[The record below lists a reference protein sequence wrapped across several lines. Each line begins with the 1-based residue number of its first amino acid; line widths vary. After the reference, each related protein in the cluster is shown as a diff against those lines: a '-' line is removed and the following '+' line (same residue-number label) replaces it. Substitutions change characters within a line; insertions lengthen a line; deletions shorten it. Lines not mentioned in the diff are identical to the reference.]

1 MVLRRLD
8 RYVFGE
14 VLAPTVVGFLA
25 YTGFMAVRGLV
36 QFSELLVQSE
46 QPLAEAGIVLALSL
60 PHIVVLTLPVAF
72 LLGLLIGIG
81 RLSADSELTALR
93 ASGIDLAGLYR
104 PIGALAIAISGV
116 TLFLMLAV
124 VPRTNHLLYA
134 MKLRLSSF
142 AFAQRIQPGVFSPE
156 FGGLRVYVEKASS
169 DRRELSGLIISDR
182 SNPAEGDRL
191 TLARRG
197 WLELEEDQGRL
208 WLRVEDAETHHEQD
222 GGARYDVTS
231 FSKQRMVLQDNGPAG
246 LTQEKQ
252 IREQGLRELLA
263 RAAARARRPEDRRL
277 AMTEVHKKF
286 ALPAACLV
294 FGLIGLPLGI
304 VNRRGGRAA
313 GFAVSVAIVLAY
325 YALIATGEARAIE
338 GRMSPA
344 LAMWLPNILLLVFG
358 LFALA
363 RVRRDRT
370 LFELNLRAP
379 AKPAAQTP
387 SRAGAATAASRRRP
401 MRLPGLLLIDRYVA
415 RRFLAAFAL
424 VVSSIAVLY
433 VLIDYLEIS
442 DDIARHKTP
451 FAMVLRYYQAFVSP
465 ILLDIV
471 PFAFLVAALVTTAS
485 LVRSAETTALLSHGV
500 SLHRAAAPLLVMAA
514 VAGAFLFFFA
524 ERVVPAAAAESDRL
538 RYLLKG
544 QTPPSAG
551 ATGIWVRGE
560 HGRFFAAAAYDP
572 ATRRVDGL
580 TMLQIDPKT
589 WHLEART
596 DTEHATVVPGRGLV
610 ARGRLG
616 ADLHGA
622 DRDGG
627 PARRRLPAR
636 RPGGGRRVRRGP
648 VRRQADDLPP
658 AAPLH
663 RGAAEG
669 GRRHGRPRDGPLPED
684 GGGRVRAPPDARR
697 PPLRLQVR
705 KARRRRGDRRRA
717 LPGPDLPVPDVAVRQ
732 VRRVGIAPSPPRRLG
747 SERLLRPRRGM
758 GATGSK
764 NLRKREKEKE
774 GEKIFLEGARAG
786 GTAGATPQRPRSPAL
801 LPF

>member
-1 MVLRRLD
+1 MVLRRID
-8 RYVFGE
+8 RYVFIE
-14 VLAPTVVGFLA
+14 VLAPTLVGFLA

-46 QPLAEAGIVLALSL
+46 QPLAEAGVVLALSL

-93 ASGIDLAGLYR
+93 AAGIDLAGLYR
-104 PIGALAIAISGV
+104 PIGALAVGISGI

-156 FGGLRVYVEKASS
+156 FGGLRVYVEKASA

-208 WLRVEDAETHHEQD
+208 WLRVEDAETHHQEE
-222 GGARYDVTS
+222 GGSHYDVTS

-252 IREQGLRELLA
+252 IREQTLRELLA
-263 RAAARARRPEDRRL
+263 RGAALARRPEDRRL

-313 GFAVSVAIVLAY
+313 GFAVSVAIVLLY

-338 GRMSPA
+338 GRTSPA

-363 RVRRDRT
+363 RIRRDKT
-370 LFELNLRAP
+370 LFELGFRAP
-379 AKPAAQTP
+379 VRPAPPSAPRADSPAAP
-387 SRAGAATAASRRRP
+387 PPARRRP
-401 MRLPGLLLIDRYVA
+401 LRLPGLLLIDRYVA
-415 RRFLAAFAL
+415 RRFLGAFAL

-451 FAMVLRYYQAFVSP
+451 FALVLRYYQAFVAP

-485 LVRSAETTALLSHGV
+485 LVRASETTALLSHGV

-514 VAGAFLFFFA
+514 VAGAFLFFFG

-560 HGRFFAAAAYDP
+560 NGRFFAAAAYDP

-610 ARGRLG
+610 ARGGWLRTFTG
-616 ADLHGA
+616 PSAMA
-622 DRDGG
+622 ARRDDDFLIDAPEAAAAFVAG
-627 PARRRLPAR
+627 PSDVKRMTFLKLRRFIAARRRAGADTAVLATGLYQKTAAAGSALLLTLVGLPFAFKYGKR
-636 RPGGGRRVRRGP
+636 GAVAGIGVALFLGLAYLFLTSLFVRFGESGS
-648 VRRQADDLPP
+648 LPP
-658 AAPLH
+658 LLAAWAPNVFFGL
-663 RGAAEG
+663 GAAWG
-669 GRRHGRPRDGPLPED
+669 LLG
-684 GGGRVRAPPDARR
+684 VR
-697 PPLRLQVR
+697 
-705 KARRRRGDRRRA
+705 
-717 LPGPDLPVPDVAVRQ
+717 
-732 VRRVGIAPSPPRRLG
+732 
-747 SERLLRPRRGM
+747 
-758 GATGSK
+758 T
-764 NLRKREKEKE
+764 
-774 GEKIFLEGARAG
+774 
-786 GTAGATPQRPRSPAL
+786 
-801 LPF
+801 

>member
-1 MVLRRLD
+1 MDWPEISEKEKLRGLDAPLRWPFKPSKNSSSSGYHFPVPKRLD
-8 RYVFGE
+8 RYVFAE
-14 VLAPTVVGFLA
+14 VLAPTLVGFLA
-25 YTGFMAVRGLV
+25 YTGFMVVRGLI

-46 QPLAEAGIVLALSL
+46 QPLAEAGLVLALSL

-104 PIGALAIAISGV
+104 PIGVLAAGAAAI
-116 TLFLMLAV
+116 TLFLMLSV

-156 FGGLRVYVEKASS
+156 FGGLRVYVERASP

-182 SNPAEGDRL
+182 SNPDEGDRL

-208 WLRVEDAETHHEQD
+208 WLRVEDAETHHEEE
-222 GGARYDVTS
+222 GGRRYDVTS

-246 LTQEKQ
+246 HAQEKQ
-252 IREQGLRELLA
+252 VREQNLGELLA
-263 RAAARARRPEDRRL
+263 RAAAVARRPEDRRL
-277 AMTEVHKKF
+277 ALTEVHKKF

-313 GFAVSVAIVLAY
+313 GFAVSVAIVLLY
-325 YALIATGEARAIE
+325 YAFIATGEARAIE
-338 GRMSPA
+338 GKMSPA
-344 LAMWLPNILLLVFG
+344 LAMWLPNILLLAFG
-358 LFALA
+358 IFALA

-370 LFELNLRAP
+370 VFEVTFRVPDRPAP
-379 AKPAAQTP
+379 ARRGPAPVPPAP
-387 SRAGAATAASRRRP
+387 RASGGRT

-415 RRFLAAFAL
+415 KRFLAVFGL
-424 VVSSIAVLY
+424 VVASIAVLY

-442 DDIARHKTP
+442 DDIARHHTP
-451 FAMVLRYYQAFVSP
+451 FALVLRYYQAFIAP

-485 LVRSAETTALLSHGV
+485 LVRSSETTALLSHGV

-514 VAGAFLFFFA
+514 VGGVFLFFFA

-538 RYLLKG
+538 RYILKG

-551 ATGIWVRGE
+551 TTGIWVRGD
-560 HGRFFAAAAYDP
+560 HGRFFAAAGYDP
-572 ATRRVDGL
+572 ATRRVNGL
-580 TMLQIDPKT
+580 TMLQIDPAT

-596 DTEHATVVPGRGLV
+596 DTERATVVPGRGLLAHGGWV
-610 ARGRLG
+610 RSFTGPTAMAAR
-616 ADLHGA
+616 
-622 DRDGG
+622 RDDDFLIDAPEAAAAFAAG
-627 PARRRLPAR
+627 PSDIKRMTFLELRRFIAARRRAGSDTAVLATGLYQKTAAAAAALLLTLVGLPFAFKYGKR
-636 RPGGGRRVRRGP
+636 GAVAGIGAALFLGLTYLFLTSLFVRFGESGS
-648 VRRQADDLPP
+648 LPP
-658 AAPLH
+658 LLAAWAPNVFFGL
-663 RGAAEG
+663 GAAWG
-669 GRRHGRPRDGPLPED
+669 LLG
-684 GGGRVRAPPDARR
+684 VR
-697 PPLRLQVR
+697 
-705 KARRRRGDRRRA
+705 
-717 LPGPDLPVPDVAVRQ
+717 
-732 VRRVGIAPSPPRRLG
+732 
-747 SERLLRPRRGM
+747 
-758 GATGSK
+758 T
-764 NLRKREKEKE
+764 
-774 GEKIFLEGARAG
+774 
-786 GTAGATPQRPRSPAL
+786 
-801 LPF
+801 